1 MSTASGARRSREVG
15 APSAALQEKSGAVNS
30 TADRAIDILL
40 LFSEERPRWT
50 LQEIAAH
57 FGMPRTT
64 SYRYINSLRAYALIV
79 EDEKG
84 GYRLGP
90 RIFPLARIARAGI
103 SILNVAAP
111 ALEALNATFG
121 EAVTF
126 YERVDQEVIALTR
139 LECRHRVRLT
149 YIRGQLL
156 PWPATASSKVLLAN
170 AALDEQQ
177 ALLRLMEPV
186 RYTRKT
192 VASLKALRQVLERIR
207 RQGYA
212 YSDEER
218 DQGVRGIAAPV
229 FAGRRARYCISL
241 SGPTFRLTDAKLPE
255 MFAAVKNAAMSLSEA
270 LRSPEC

>member
-218 DQGVRGIAAPV
+218 DQGTLLHQPERPYV
-229 FAGRRARYCISL
+229 
-241 SGPTFRLTDAKLPE
+241 PTH
-255 MFAAVKNAAMSLSEA
+255 
-270 LRSPEC
+270 